1 MSDKELIELLKQNP
15 EQGLAAVVIRYTAY
29 VLKIARTKLN
39 DVCTHEDIE
48 EIVSDVFFRFYQ
60 QGQKCG
66 FEIRSLRAYISL
78 IAERLCVDVF
88 RQQIRHEDPVPLENA
103 ADKLV
108 SEEDSGDY
116 DILAEKIKQLGEPDI
131 SIFIRKYFYGQKTAE
146 IARELHM
153 KPNTVDKRIS
163 RGLVKLRKL
172 MEEEK

>member
-1 MSDKELIELLKQNP
+1 MSDKELTELLKRDP

-29 VLKIARTKLN
+29 VLKIARTKLDN
-39 DVCTHEDIE
+39 ICTQEDIE
-48 EIVSDVFFRFYQ
+48 EIVSDVFFSFYQ

-78 IAERLCVDVF
+78 IAERRCVDVF
-88 RQQIRHEDPVPLENA
+88 RRRIRQEDTVPLDESA
-103 ADKLV
+103 GMLV
-108 SEEDSGDY
+108 SESSEDHDM
-116 DILAEKIKQLGEPDI
+116 LAENIKKLGEPDT
-131 SIFIRKYFYGQKTAE
+131 SIFIRKYFYGQKTAD